1 MASTTVSRWTW
12 ASPPP
17 ISDFQKSH
25 LTLIPNHRHIF
36 GHPIPTEGRWPTSST
51 WGGLRWTRR
60 VRSTRVP
67 DADDAC
73 GPGTRRGCQAGG
85 GNSVGD
91 GEKKSAHAAQGLP
104 RPSDDLRCYRRS
116 ASLTVSGPPD
126 DEFKGRA
133 NSCRSGSGPF
143 GAYALP
149 DVFELWWPSVF
160 TSVSAFNE
168 VFDTGKA
175 PHSIH

>member
-1 MASTTVSRWTW
+1 MAASDSGCNLRLRLNAIPQAPSCRRSFSRN
-12 ASPPP
+12 
-17 ISDFQKSH
+17 IS
-25 LTLIPNHRHIF
+25 
-36 GHPIPTEGRWPTSST
+36 E
-51 WGGLRWTRR
+51 
-60 VRSTRVP
+60 
-67 DADDAC
+67 
-73 GPGTRRGCQAGG
+73 AGG
-85 GNSVGD
+85 GNSVGG

-126 DEFKGRA
+126 EKFKGRA

-143 GAYALP
+143 GACALP

-168 VFDTGKA
+168 VLDTGKA
-175 PHSIH
+175 PQSIHWNARSVKLMYVRNLPNTIKLSFKS